1 MAVDAFSF
9 GRNWV
14 KSLVILITQVSALG
28 YAGICVGLCKYMH
41 WALQTS
47 ARGNKIKN

>member
-28 YAGICVGLCKYMH
+28 YAGIFVELCKY
-41 WALQTS
+41 L
-47 ARGNKIKN
+47 R